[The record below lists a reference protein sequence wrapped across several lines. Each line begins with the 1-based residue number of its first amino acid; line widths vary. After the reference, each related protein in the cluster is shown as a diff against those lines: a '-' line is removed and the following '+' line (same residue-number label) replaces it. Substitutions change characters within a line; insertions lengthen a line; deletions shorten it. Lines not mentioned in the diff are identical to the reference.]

1 LTHLTEKEGLKLAR
15 ARGNKWDPS
24 FPGRGPEWALDSPDR
39 EGGVEAGQG
48 PGHEVG
54 KVRDQFLLQVLAEG
68 VQCIEDSGQAHRI
81 LQKKTNKSHL
91 SKGTSAKTKINNES

>member
-1 LTHLTEKEGLKLAR
+1 MGPLTHLTEKEGLRLAR
-15 ARGNKWDPS
+15 PQ
-24 FPGRGPEWALDSPDR
+24 WALDSPDR

-48 PGHEVG
+48 PGHQVG

-81 LQKKTNKSHL
+81 LQKETNKSHL
-91 SKGTSAKTKINNES
+91 SKRTSAKTKINNES